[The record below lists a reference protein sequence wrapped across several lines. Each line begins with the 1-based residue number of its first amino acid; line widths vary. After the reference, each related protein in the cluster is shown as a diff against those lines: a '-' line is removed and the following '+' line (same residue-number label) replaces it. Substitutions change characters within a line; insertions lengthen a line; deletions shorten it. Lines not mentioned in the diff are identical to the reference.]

1 MTDRILVPMGK
12 MTNVFYGTAP
22 DNVTTRRVTNGYVD
36 PFMVPLIDALTR
48 KHPTWQFVTRGY
60 GEPHGDDFFHKR
72 FTIVEFGDE
81 LGWVDKDTNWRS
93 GVRSY
98 EFNGPRLSAKRDR
111 GNSNKTKGLKKALKL
126 INENIYGLTLFE
138 RTNKARS
145 AVNGTIS
152 NLSYRMQNKY
162 VHTRNEVAD
171 AMVEFAMKRWD
182 EFMAMPMT
190 DKTAGARLMLLDTLE
205 RNKGMQSI
213 SQSHQGDRGAIVFEA
228 GGQFYTQGDDRT
240 DQQCTGP
247 YTLEQLPDVFKA
259 GIGLLRLVP
268 VGEMVDHIGVRV
280 EENIYYVANALKE
293 LRNG

>member
-1 MTDRILVPMGK
+1 MTDKILVPMGK
-12 MTNVFYGTAP
+12 MTNVFYETTP
-22 DNVTTRRVTNGYVD
+22 DNATSRRITNGWVD
-36 PFMVPLIDALTR
+36 TFMVPLIDALVR
-48 KHPTWQFVTRGY
+48 KHPTWQFVAMGY
-60 GEPHGDDFFHKR
+60 GEPRGDDFLHKR
-72 FTIVEFGDE
+72 FYIREFGDE

-93 GVRSY
+93 GVHSY

-111 GNSNKTKGLKKALKL
+111 GSSNKTKDLKKALKL

-145 AVNGTIS
+145 AANGTIS

-205 RNKGMQSI
+205 RYRGMQGI
-213 SQSHQGDRGAIVFEA
+213 SQSLQADQGAIAFEA
-228 GGQFYTQGDDRT
+228 GGQFYLQGDDRT
-240 DQQCTGP
+240 DQQCIGP
-247 YTLEQLPDVFKA
+247 FTIEQLPDVFKA

-268 VGEMVDHIGVRV
+268 VGDMVDHIGVRV
-280 EENIYYVANALKE
+280 EENIYYIANALKG
-293 LRNG
+293 L